1 MIKNIFIFVGGRGTR
16 LGKLTQ
22 RTPKPL
28 LLFNRRPFLDYLLKG
43 ISALKAKK
51 IYLLCF
57 YKSEQFFKKYHL
69 KKISNTQIICI
80 KEAQA
85 LGTAGSLFNAKK
97 YIENQTL
104 VCNGDTFFDY
114 DFEKFNK
121 INLKKKPMHMFCIS
135 NHNYKSNK
143 KLSNLSIQ
151 KEKIKFKRK
160 SNIMNSGIYIINKN
174 IRKFINKNNY
184 SLEDEIIPNLI
195 NNDEI
200 IAKKIKLY
208 SLDIGIIKNYKK
220 FLTISKKI
228 KLSFRLI

>member
-1 MIKNIFIFVGGRGTR
+1 
-16 LGKLTQ
+16 
-22 RTPKPL
+22 
-28 LLFNRRPFLDYLLKG
+28 
-43 ISALKAKK
+43 
-51 IYLLCF
+51 
-57 YKSEQFFKKYHL
+57 
-69 KKISNTQIICI
+69 
-80 KEAQA
+80 
-85 LGTAGSLFNAKK
+85 
-97 YIENQTL
+97 
-104 VCNGDTFFDY
+104 
-114 DFEKFNK
+114 
-121 INLKKKPMHMFCIS
+121 MFCIS

-200 IAKKIKLY
+200 IAKKIELY